1 MTRTRWAG
9 HAWLLSA
16 ITLTTAGIYTAI
28 TVAWWWCLPAW
39 AATSLSAGLAYGY
52 YRRAGREEEIARRLA
67 DLRRTPAA
75 AHQIPP
81 ERVERL
87 RKDSA

>member
-1 MTRTRWAG
+1 MTRTRTAG

-16 ITLTTAGIYTAI
+16 ITLTTAGIYTAT

-52 YRRAGREEEIARRLA
+52 YRRAGREEQIARRLA
-67 DLRRTPAA
+67 ALHDRPAA
-75 AHQIPP
+75 AHRIPR
-81 ERVERL
+81 ERIEQL
-87 RKDSA
+87 RKDTA